1 MEDVDPTPQLDT
13 KHGEEEAAKPLF
25 SKEEFIWFQ
34 QTVEAAEG
42 TGPSIGLESW
52 YMYYHIMSYDLT
64 LFILVHAMD
73 HGIFDISC
81 S

>member
-42 TGPSIGLESW
+42 TGPSIGLES
-52 YMYYHIMSYDLT
+52 
-64 LFILVHAMD
+64 
-73 HGIFDISC
+73 
-81 S
+81 